1 MDNNIIIAG
10 ISGQDGYFLTKK
22 LKQKKLK
29 IIGLS
34 RKKRPYGDANL
45 ILKTNY
51 KESHLI
57 KIIKKFKPSIIFRP

>member
-1 MDNNIIIAG
+1 MLKTILIAG

-22 LKQKKLK
+22 LRAKGYR

-34 RKKRPYGDANL
+34 RKKRNPGLANL

-51 KESHLI
+51 NETNLVKVLKKEL
-57 KIIKKFKPSIIFRP
+57 